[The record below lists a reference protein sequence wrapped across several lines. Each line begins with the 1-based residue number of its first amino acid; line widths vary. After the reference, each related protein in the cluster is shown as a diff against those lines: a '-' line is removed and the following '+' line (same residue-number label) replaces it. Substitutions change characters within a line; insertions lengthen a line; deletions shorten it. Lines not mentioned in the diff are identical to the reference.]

1 VTAAAPLP
9 GGPATGLPAD
19 PGADA
24 GAALSAQDSGPAGQ
38 AARRKDDHVRLASAQ
53 HAEPRAHDFDHVR
66 PLNHPLVAGDRS
78 RVSLATAGRVLSW
91 PVPLYIN
98 GMTGGTAHT
107 MTINR
112 ALAVAARETGVPIA
126 SGSTGILHRE
136 PAAIPSFRVLRE
148 LNPHGFVMANVNAN
162 LTPAQARRSVEILE
176 ADGLQVHVNPAQE
189 IVMPEGDRDFTR
201 WADNIAAVVE
211 GVGVPV
217 VVKEVGAGMT
227 RGTVARLRDLGVAA
241 VDVSGRGGT
250 DFTAIESARR
260 DDGGMDYLAGWGQS
274 AVEGLL
280 DAASVDGVDL
290 LASGGVRHPL
300 DVVRALALGATAVG
314 VAGHFLRIL
323 LTEGEAALVTRIQG
337 WLTQVGDIMTL
348 LGAHTVAD
356 LRGVDLLLTGPVRE
370 FCELRGVDAAAY
382 ARRSGL

>member
-1 VTAAAPLP
+1 MAAEDAAA
-9 GGPATGLPAD
+9 
-19 PGADA
+19 
-24 GAALSAQDSGPAGQ
+24 AQDPAVQ
-38 AARRKDDHVRLASAQ
+38 DARRKDDHVRLASAQ
-53 HAEPRAHDFDHVR
+53 HAEPRPHDFDHVR
-66 PLNHPLVAGDRS
+66 PMNHPLAAGDRS
-78 RVSLATAGRVLSW
+78 RVSLRTTGRVLDW

-107 MTINR
+107 ATINR
-112 ALAVAARETGVPIA
+112 ALALAARETGVPIA
-126 SGSTGILHRE
+126 SGSTGILHRD
-136 PAAIPSFRVLRE
+136 PAAIPSFRVLRD
-148 LNPHGFVMANVNAN
+148 LNPDGFVLANVNAN

-176 ADGLQVHVNPAQE
+176 ADGLQVHINPAQE

-201 WADNIAAVVE
+201 WADNVAAIVE

-217 VVKEVGAGMT
+217 VVKEVGAGMS

-260 DDGGMDYLAGWGQS
+260 TDGGMDYLAGWGQS

-280 DAASVDGVDL
+280 DASTVEGVDL

-300 DVVRALALGATAVG
+300 DVVRALALGAMAVG
-314 VAGHFLRIL
+314 VAGGFLRVL
-323 LTEGEAALVTRIQG
+323 LTEGEAALVARIQA
-337 WLTQVGDIMTL
+337 WLGQIGDVMTL
-348 LGAHTVAD
+348 VGAHTVAE
-356 LRGVDLLLTGPVRE
+356 LRRVDLLLTGPVRE
-370 FCELRGVDAAAY
+370 FCELRGIDAAAY

>member
-1 VTAAAPLP
+1 VSPAQDP
-9 GGPATGLPAD
+9 GPAE
-19 PGADA
+19 
-24 GAALSAQDSGPAGQ
+24 QD
-38 AARRKDDHVRLASAQ
+38 ARRKDDHVRLASAQ
-53 HAEPRAHDFDHVR
+53 HAVPRAHDFDHVR
-66 PLNHPLVAGDRS
+66 PLNHPLAAGDRS
-78 RVSLATAGRVLSW
+78 RVSLATHGRVLSW

-107 MTINR
+107 ATINR
-112 ALAVAARETGVPIA
+112 ALALAARETGVPIA

-148 LNPHGFVMANVNAN
+148 LNPDGFVLANVNPN

-176 ADGLQVHVNPAQE
+176 ADGLQIHVNPAQE

-201 WADNIAAVVE
+201 WVENIAAVVAA
-211 GVGVPV
+211 VGVPV

-227 RGTVARLRDLGVAA
+227 RGTVQQLRDLGVAA

-314 VAGHFLRIL
+314 VAGGFLRVL
-323 LTEGEAALVTRIQG
+323 LTEGEAALITRIQA
-337 WLTQVGDIMTL
+337 WLTQIGDIMTL
-348 LGAHTVAD
+348 LGAHTVED
-356 LRGVDLLLTGPVRE
+356 LRHVDLLITGPVRE
-370 FCELRGVDAAAY
+370 FCELRGVDAASY
-382 ARRSGL
+382 ARRSGRGPQPRPHGMRRSAQHRAPPGR

>member
-1 VTAAAPLP
+1 MTRDDAHLSGQDQPAA
-9 GGPATGLPAD
+9 GTEH
-19 PGADA
+19 
-24 GAALSAQDSGPAGQ
+24 GAAGGATPAEQD
-38 AARRKDDHVRLASAQ
+38 ARRKDDHVRLAVAQ
-53 HAEPRAHDFDHVR
+53 HAEPGPSDFDHVR
-66 PLNHPLVAGDRS
+66 PMNHPLAAGDRA
-78 RVSLATAGRVLSW
+78 RVSLRATGRVLDW

-107 MTINR
+107 ATINR
-112 ALAVAARETGVPIA
+112 ALAIAARETGVPIA

-136 PAAIPSFRVLRE
+136 PAAIPSFRVLRD
-148 LNPHGFVMANVNAN
+148 LNPDGFVLANVNAN
-162 LTPAQARRSVEILE
+162 LTPAQARRSVEILG

-201 WADNIAAVVE
+201 WADNIAAIVD
-211 GVGVPV
+211 GVDVPV
-217 VVKEVGAGMT
+217 VVKEVGAGMS

-260 DDGGMDYLAGWGQS
+260 TDGGMDYLASWGQS

-280 DAASVDGVDL
+280 DASPVDGVDL

-314 VAGHFLRIL
+314 VAGGFLRTL
-323 LTEGEAALVTRIQG
+323 LTDGEAALVARIES

-348 LGAHTVAD
+348 LGARTVAD
-356 LRGVDLLLTGPVRE
+356 LRHVDLLLTGPVRE
-370 FCELRGVDAAAY
+370 FCDLRGVDARAY